1 MIYHLINHLIDNA
14 IKFTEHGKI
23 VISARVLS
31 DAVEVTV
38 EDTGRGLDEKT
49 RERVFEK
56 FYKETPSAFGS
67 GIGLAICKNI
77 VQKHRGRIWVE
88 SEGRG
93 KGSRFKFTLPII
105 INNLFMGAREN
116 EGIVNCRR

>member
-1 MIYHLINHLIDNA
+1 MINHLVNTA

-23 VISARVLS
+23 IISANVLP
-31 DAVEVTV
+31 DVVEVTV
-38 EDTGRGLDEKT
+38 EDTGRGLDEET

-77 VQKHRGRIWVE
+77 VQKHKGRIWVE

-93 KGSRFKFTLPII
+93 KGSRFKFTLPILVDTKQKVTT
-105 INNLFMGAREN
+105 NPT
-116 EGIVNCRR
+116 

>member
-14 IKFTEHGKI
+14 IKFTEHGKNHHI
-23 VISARVLS
+23 GQGYCPDV
-31 DAVEVTV
+31 VEVTV

-77 VQKHRGRIWVE
+77 VQKHKGRIWVE
-88 SEGRG
+88 SKGEG
-93 KGSRFKFTLPII
+93 KGVAVLNLPC
-105 INNLFMGAREN
+105 L
-116 EGIVNCRR
+116 